1 MELLAV
7 GGLAYL
13 GTILNN
19 SVLGEYDKISNAKSM
34 KKPSKTKKQNKSA
47 EKKSEVLEKFNFFN
61 KNGYVKPEL
70 DSIQK
75 KYERRAG
82 IMKKN
87 SFNPTKSK
95 VGHSKV
101 PDAPF
106 KDTWYQLALK
116 RAIKEAV
123 DKGYDRIGL
132 TTGAQQASRYNL
144 SNEVDEINVIGR
156 TDARTGEKSR
166 QVALDLKSGGSYKLG
181 VNNEGII
188 DNVNML
194 EINNLQGKNLA
205 DVVGKEVAKKIMESN
220 SQTIK
225 GEGLNIG
232 GEGMKKYYDEIY
244 PNFLNKYGKKY
255 GAQVG
260 ETKVNTI
267 KERAENS
274 MIPTSKQETVRYL
287 DITPEMKKAVQ
298 KGQPLAAVE
307 GMTGLLA

>member
-1 MELLAV
+1 
-7 GGLAYL
+7 
-13 GTILNN
+13 
-19 SVLGEYDKISNAKSM
+19 
-34 KKPSKTKKQNKSA
+34 
-47 EKKSEVLEKFNFFN
+47 
-61 KNGYVKPEL
+61 
-70 DSIQK
+70 
-75 KYERRAG
+75 
-82 IMKKN
+82 
-87 SFNPTKSK
+87 
-95 VGHSKV
+95 
-101 PDAPF
+101 
-106 KDTWYQLALK
+106 
-116 RAIKEAV
+116 
-123 DKGYDRIGL
+123 
-132 TTGAQQASRYNL
+132 
-144 SNEVDEINVIGR
+144 
-156 TDARTGEKSR
+156 
-166 QVALDLKSGGSYKLG
+166 
-181 VNNEGII
+181 
-188 DNVNML
+188 ML

-274 MIPTSKQETVRYL
+274 MIPASKQETVRYL

-298 KGQPLAAVE
+298 KGQPLASVE